1 MPITYARDVPRDDA
15 EALEAAK
22 AHVVAQLSAIAE
34 EDDDPETTAD
44 DVQVFVRNHP
54 DDPDLIRIVGLL
66 DAEPN
71 APCLRDDYDPLA
83 GVDPDLYASEVM
95 HALQDEEVSR
105 GKA

>member
-15 EALEAAK
+15 EALEAEK

-34 EDDDPETTAD
+34 EDDDPETNAD

-54 DDPDLIRIVGLL
+54 DDPDLVRIVGLL

-71 APCLRDDYDPLA
+71 APYLRPDYDPLA
-83 GVDPDLYASEVM
+83 EVDPDLYAAEVQA
-95 HALQDEEVSR
+95 ALRDEEALH
-105 GKA
+105 GQA

>member
-1 MPITYARDVPRDDA
+1 MPIDYVRDVPADD
-15 EALEAAK
+15 ETALELET
-22 AHVVAQLSAIAE
+22 AHVRAQLSAIAE
-34 EDDDPETTAD
+34 EDDDPETNAD
-44 DVQVFVRNHP
+44 DVQVFVRTHP
-54 DDPDLIRIVGLL
+54 EDPTLLRIVGLL

-71 APCLRDDYDPLA
+71 APYLRDDYDPLA